1 MQEPSPYWIQ
11 HRYPP
16 PPEFTPAHYQ
26 APFPHEEEEYELW
39 DYWRVIRR
47 NLRSILGL
55 IAVVEVLTLIVL
67 FAMTPL
73 YTGESTIQIERQAP
87 EAIQTNYNRTSE
99 PESDQDD
106 SFYKTQYEVL
116 KGRTLAAQVVNEL
129 GLDRNPVFTEA
140 GKRPG
145 LLAWLGSLFASKP
158 KHKVE
163 HGAEILGVK
172 PGLIDRYLAA
182 LTIKP
187 EVETRLVT
195 VDFTSPDP
203 ELAAAVANA
212 HVQAYI
218 SQGYQLHAQTNATTQ
233 HFLEG
238 ELGELEKRME
248 KSEAALNDY
257 RRERGIVT
265 GPRDEK
271 DQMVGDRLAALNKAL
286 VEAEETRISLQADV
300 GTIQGNDYDSI
311 PAVVN
316 NSLIQSLKVEASR
329 LEGQYASLSNQ
340 FTPDYPPVAQLHAQ
354 LQEVQR
360 KEHEEVKRVVDALRV
375 RYGQAV
381 ARENEIRN
389 DLEREKAH
397 AMALEDA
404 SLHDVVLERELETN
418 RALYQS
424 VLARI
429 KVLGVT
435 SEAHLTNVELI
446 DKATVPLTP
455 SSPKKKL
462 CLVLSGFLALIIGV
476 GTAFVIEGADKG
488 LKTAEDVQRYLRLPN
503 LATVLRFSGP
513 NEKGRLP
520 KELSSLRWSPAA
532 QQLPANGNSPEGV
545 LPARSLFGAASEAY
559 RAVRTG
565 ILLSRSEKPPKT
577 ILFTSATAGEGKS
590 MTTLNTA
597 IAFANMLDKVLLI
610 DADLRRPRCHE
621 LLDRPGHPG
630 LAEVLSGLHELSEAI
645 QPTNIKGLFLLSAGL
660 TPPNP
665 SELLGSKRMR
675 EILAAAGA
683 SFEHV
688 LIDSAPVLPVSD
700 TVVLSTLVDGVVLVA
715 ASQTVRQLVR
725 DACSRLA
732 YVGTK
737 IIGVVLNN
745 VDPDHQRYYA
755 PYVYY

>member
-1 MQEPSPYWIQ
+1 VQEPSPYWIQ
-11 HRYPP
+11 HQYPP
-16 PPEFTPAHYQ
+16 PQEFRPAQYQ
-26 APFPHEEEEYELW
+26 GFAPRDDEFELW
-39 DYWRVIRR
+39 DYWNIIRR
-47 NLRSILGL
+47 NLRLILGV
-55 IAVVEVLTLIVL
+55 IAVAEILTLVVL
-67 FAMTPL
+67 FATTPL

-87 EAIQTNYNRTSE
+87 EALQTNSNR
-99 PESDQDD
+99 PETEYDPND

-116 KGRTLAAQVVNEL
+116 KSRTLAAQVIIVL
-129 GLDRNPVFTEA
+129 GLDKNPVFTHA
-140 GKRPG
+140 GQKPG
-145 LLAWLGSLFASKP
+145 LLSRIRSLFASKR
-158 KHKVE
+158 KVE
-163 HGAEILGVK
+163 RRGDILGVK
-172 PGLIDRYLAA
+172 PGLIDLYLGA
-182 LTIKP
+182 LTIRP
-187 EVETRLVT
+187 EPETRLVS
-195 VDFTSPDP
+195 VDFTSPDA
-203 ELAAAVANA
+203 ELAADVANA

-218 SQGYQLHAQTNATTQ
+218 RQGYELHRQTDATTQ

-248 KSEAALNDY
+248 KSEAALNEY
-257 RRERGIVT
+257 RRQRGIVT

-271 DQMVGDRLAALNKAL
+271 DQMVGDRLSALNKAL

-300 GTIQGNDYDSI
+300 GTIQANDYDSM

-354 LQEVQR
+354 LLEVER
-360 KEHEEVKRVVDALRV
+360 KEHQEIKRVVDAVKV
-375 RYGQAV
+375 RYDQAV
-381 ARENEIRN
+381 ARENEIRS
-389 DLEREKAH
+389 DLEREKAQ

-429 KVLGVT
+429 KVLGVA
-435 SEAHLTNVELI
+435 SAAQLTNVELI
-446 DKATVPLTP
+446 DKAAVPLTP

-462 CLVLSGFLALIIGV
+462 CLVLSGFLALLVGV

-503 LATVLRFSGP
+503 LATVLRFSGA

-520 KELSSLRWSPAA
+520 RELSSLRWSPAA

-577 ILFTSATAGEGKS
+577 IVFTSATAGEGKS
-590 MTTLNTA
+590 MTALNTA

-630 LAEVLSGLHELSEAI
+630 LAEVLSGLHELNEVI

-675 EILAAAGA
+675 EILTAAG
-683 SFEHV
+683 SSYEHV

-737 IIGVVLNN
+737 VIGVVLNN
-745 VDPDHQRYYA
+745 VNPEHQRYYA